1 MNSSATVKF
10 VKVKVFK
17 ERFVQS
23 FLFQSEAPGV
33 YHFQQRC
40 ISLLQTS
47 LLTNQNPAFIVG
59 IRYSLFCS
67 KSTTVIET

>member
-23 FLFQSEAPGV
+23 FFILKRGSM
-33 YHFQQRC
+33 C

-59 IRYSLFCS
+59 IRYYGRKYSSAFTCLA
-67 KSTTVIET
+67 KSV